1 MGQIGSQYTAN
12 YITIKDTDD
21 GSVEQN
27 LPFSPNELGNPMITG
42 AVNVSTTA
50 EWDLKDAKISSKS
63 DSKVVVSYDAAGT
76 YTAGLSLKNMWG
88 SDNKTVDIVVVPF
101 PEGIEDSEVEMMGVY
116 PNPFTDFVNLSFA
129 KEGEY
134 TIQIVALDGKLIE
147 SKKANVSTNEVVRLD
162 VNGEKG
168 MYIVK
173 VLNANGTAVRTLK
186 VVKN

>member
-1 MGQIGSQYTAN
+1 
-12 YITIKDTDD
+12 
-21 GSVEQN
+21 
-27 LPFSPNELGNPMITG
+27 
-42 AVNVSTTA
+42 
-50 EWDLKDAKISSKS
+50 
-63 DSKVVVSYDAAGT
+63 
-76 YTAGLSLKNMWG
+76 
-88 SDNKTVDIVVVPF
+88 
-101 PEGIEDSEVEMMGVY
+101 MGVY

-147 SKKANVSTNEVVRLD
+147 SKQANVSTNEVVRLD

-186 VVKN
+186 VIKN